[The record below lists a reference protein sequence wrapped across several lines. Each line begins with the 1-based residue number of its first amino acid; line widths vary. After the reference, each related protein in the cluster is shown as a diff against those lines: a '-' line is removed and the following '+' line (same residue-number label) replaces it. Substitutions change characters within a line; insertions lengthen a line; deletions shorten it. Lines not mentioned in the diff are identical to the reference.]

1 MVANNS
7 MDHIQIMMRD
17 LQEAPGKEF
26 TGLRVQVGPRHLYLR
41 REDILAAHS
50 LLQPENLMR
59 AKVCL
64 VNN

>member
-1 MVANNS
+1 MEANNS
-7 MDHIQIMMRD
+7 MDHIQTMIGD
-17 LQEAPGKEF
+17 L
-26 TGLRVQVGPRHLYLR
+26 LRVQVGSRHLYLR

-50 LLQPENLMR
+50 LLQPETLIR